1 MKGQRIVVDIE
12 NSFNI
17 LRIGF
22 NNAFTSQEGLI
33 KAADLHKL
41 QTGVV

>member
-1 MKGQRIVVDIE
+1 MKGQQIVVDFE

-22 NNAFTSQEGLI
+22 NNTFTSQEGLI
-33 KAADLHKL
+33 KAADLQKL
-41 QTGVV
+41 